1 MAIEE
6 AFKLTQRD
14 QMVKLGR
21 TLYGMQGFCSVRVLL
36 KNLRCVELYLDN
48 VVRRRFNEPVVAA
61 EEGYVS
67 VINAYDLEE

>member
-48 VVRRRFNEPVVAA
+48 VVRRRFNEPVVEA